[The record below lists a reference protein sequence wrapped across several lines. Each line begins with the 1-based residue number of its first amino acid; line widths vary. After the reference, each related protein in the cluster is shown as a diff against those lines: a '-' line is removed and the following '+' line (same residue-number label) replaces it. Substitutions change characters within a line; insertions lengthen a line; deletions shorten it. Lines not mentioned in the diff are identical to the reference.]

1 MPFFDFLSPFSRRLR
16 VSTIPTADSTFGF
29 TGPEGRRSTR
39 IERPVPLLITGQDG
53 LGQDFLERTSAVS
66 LNLHG
71 CRYPSRHDTHVG
83 SWITLQIGDSG
94 VGEIVTT
101 VRAQVR
107 SVQIPRNPRDLY
119 HVGVQLE
126 KPANVWRI
134 PSPPPDWMTAAQRV
148 AGELPPSKEQT
159 AAATGPG
166 RAPTPEDMPQP
177 AGTSKE
183 TKENEAAPTNGEA
196 DRRLLTEALAGLAS
210 SVVPASPAM
219 ATASN
224 KSGFAS
230 PNPEARLNSGFVS
243 ASSEARTGAAVAPA
257 KIEPTAN
264 TAGEFPG
271 ENIEAPS
278 APAYERPSR
287 VAITPEKLLAALQ
300 PKIEKAAE
308 TAILAAISKHLSPA
322 LHAAINSLDEAREA
336 CVKQVE
342 ESFTQQRSTV
352 VHTSREELLARLEDR
367 LDEVRGRWD
376 AQLDGYRVRAEEI
389 VHRIDRQAGAAQK
402 NLGDAREVSERA
414 VREVQSKISTMVTE
428 ALAQALREFDQ
439 GIKQAA
445 HMQLTNVLEEVQGLT
460 REATAYLESNV
471 AEARATVQT
480 AASEAISEFR
490 RQTEIHATVTA
501 TDTTQRITSALA
513 ALDAEHR
520 AACDSRRN
528 SIQSE
533 VTRST
538 EQVTE
543 QFRQGLRAFFYSC
556 LVAAVGAVEQHSQ
569 VTREGFQFDP
579 MSFLPPA
586 EK

>member
-1 MPFFDFLSPFSRRLR
+1 M
-16 VSTIPTADSTFGF
+16 STIPTADSTFGF

-39 IERPVPLLITGQDG
+39 IERPVPLLITGHDG
-53 LGQDFLERTSAVS
+53 MGQEFLERTSAVS

-83 SWITLQIGDSG
+83 SWITLQIGDSA
-94 VGEIVTT
+94 VDEFVTT

-107 SVQIPRNPRDLY
+107 SVQVPRNPRDLY

-126 KPANVWRI
+126 KPANVWRV
-134 PSPPPDWMTAAQRV
+134 PSPPPDWLTAAQRV

-166 RAPTPEDMPQP
+166 RAPTPEDIPTP
-177 AGTSKE
+177 PIAAKE
-183 TKENEAAPTNGEA
+183 TKVNEPPINGEA
-196 DRRLLTEALAGLAS
+196 DRRLLTEALAGLAP
-210 SVVPASPAM
+210 SVVPASPAI
-219 ATASN
+219 ATTS
-224 KSGFAS
+224 KS
-230 PNPEARLNSGFVS
+230 
-243 ASSEARTGAAVAPA
+243 GAAVAPA
-257 KIEPTAN
+257 KVEPRATPRD
-264 TAGEFPG
+264 TDFAGQSVEVS
-271 ENIEAPS
+271 S
-278 APAYERPSR
+278 APAYERPNR
-287 VAITPEKLLAALQ
+287 VAITPDKLLAALQ
-300 PKIEKAAE
+300 PKIEKAVE
-308 TAILAAISKHLSPA
+308 TAILAAVSKHLSPA

-336 CVKQVE
+336 CVKQVD
-342 ESFTQQRSTV
+342 ESFAQQRSAV

-402 NLGDAREVSERA
+402 NLGLAREVSERA

-520 AACDSRRN
+520 AACDARRN
-528 SIQSE
+528 SIQSD
-533 VTRST
+533 VARST

-569 VTREGFQFDP
+569 ATREGFSFDLKN
-579 MSFLPPA
+579 FLPPA
-586 EK
+586 E

>member
-1 MPFFDFLSPFSRRLR
+1 M
-16 VSTIPTADSTFGF
+16 STIPAAESTFGYS
-29 TGPEGRRSTR
+29 GPEGRRSTR
-39 IERPVPLLITGQDG
+39 VERPVPLLITGHDG
-53 LGQDFLERTSAVS
+53 LGQEFLERTSAVS

-83 SWITLQIGDSG
+83 TWVTMQIGDSG

-107 SVQIPRNPRDLY
+107 SVQVPRNPRDLY

-126 KPANVWRI
+126 KPSNVWRI
-134 PSPPPDWMTAAQRV
+134 PTPPPDWLTAAQRV

-166 RAPTPEDMPQP
+166 RAPRLEDMPPTPTANQEAQEHEP
-177 AGTSKE
+177 A
-183 TKENEAAPTNGEA
+183 TNGETT

-210 SVVPASPAM
+210 AVVPASPAL
-219 ATASN
+219 ATTS
-224 KSGFAS
+224 KSG
-230 PNPEARLNSGFVS
+230 
-243 ASSEARTGAAVAPA
+243 AAAAAAPAPA
-257 KIEPTAN
+257 KIEPKPEAIASTSPVA
-264 TAGEFPG
+264 
-271 ENIEAPS
+271 NIEAPS
-278 APAYERPSR
+278 AAAAYDRPNR
-287 VAITPEKLLAALQ
+287 VAITPERLLAALQ

-308 TAILAAISKHLSPA
+308 TAILAAVNKHLTPA
-322 LHAAINSLDEAREA
+322 LHAAINSLDEARAA
-336 CVKQVE
+336 CVKQLE
-342 ESFTQQRSTV
+342 DTLAQQRSAV
-352 VHTSREELLARLEDR
+352 LHGAREELLARLEDR

-414 VREVQSKISTMVTE
+414 VREVQARLNTMVTE
-428 ALAQALREFDQ
+428 ALAEALREFDQ

-445 HMQLTNVLEEVQGLT
+445 HLQLTNVLEEVQGLT

-480 AASEAISEFR
+480 AASETISEFR

-501 TDTTQRITSALA
+501 TDTTQRVTSALA

-520 AACDSRRN
+520 AACDARRN
-528 SIQSE
+528 AIQSE
-533 VTRST
+533 VAKST
-538 EQVTE
+538 QQVTE
-543 QFRQGLRAFFYSC
+543 QFRAGLRAFFYSC

-569 VTREGFQFDP
+569 TTREGFQFDP
-579 MSFLPPA
+579 KNFLPPG
-586 EK
+586 E

>member
-1 MPFFDFLSPFSRRLR
+1 

-29 TGPEGRRSTR
+29 AGPEGRRSTR

-53 LGQDFLERTSAVS
+53 MGQEFLERTSAVS

-107 SVQIPRNPRDLY
+107 SVQVPRNPRDLY

-126 KPANVWRI
+126 KPANVWRV
-134 PSPPPDWMTAAQRV
+134 PSPPPDWLTAAQRV
-148 AGELPPSKEQT
+148 AGELPPSMEQT

-166 RAPTPEDMPQP
+166 RAPTADDIPRPP
-177 AGTSKE
+177 AAPRGA
-183 TKENEAAPTNGEA
+183 KENEPATNGETA
-196 DRRLLTEALAGLAS
+196 DRKLLTEALAGLAS

-219 ATASN
+219 ATTS
-224 KSGFAS
+224 KSG
-230 PNPEARLNSGFVS
+230 
-243 ASSEARTGAAVAPA
+243 AAAAPA
-257 KIEPTAN
+257 KVEPAAAPVAPTFAAAPEVEAAN
-264 TAGEFPG
+264 
-271 ENIEAPS
+271 
-278 APAYERPSR
+278 APAYERPNR
-287 VAITPEKLLAALQ
+287 VAITPDKLLAALQ

-308 TAILAAISKHLSPA
+308 TAIFAAVNKHLTPA

-342 ESFTQQRSTV
+342 ASVMQQRSAV
-352 VHTSREELLARLEDR
+352 IHGAREELLARLEDR

-389 VHRIDRQAGAAQK
+389 VHRIDRQAGVAQK

-414 VREVQSKISTMVTE
+414 VREVQTRISTMVTE
-428 ALAQALREFDQ
+428 ALAEALREFDQ

-445 HMQLTNVLEEVQGLT
+445 HLQLTTVLEEVQGLT

-480 AASEAISEFR
+480 VASEAISEFR

-520 AACDSRRN
+520 AACDARRN
-528 SIQSE
+528 SIQSD
-533 VTRST
+533 VARST

-569 VTREGFQFDP
+569 STREGLQFDP
-579 MSFLPPA
+579 KSFLPPG
-586 EK
+586 E

>member
-1 MPFFDFLSPFSRRLR
+1 MPLFNFLSPFSRRPR
-16 VSTIPTADSTFGF
+16 VSTIPTADSTFGY

-39 IERPVPLLITGQDG
+39 VERPVPLLITGHDG
-53 LGQDFLERTSAVS
+53 LGQEFLERTSAVS

-83 SWITLQIGDSG
+83 TWVTMQIGDSG

-107 SVQIPRNPRDLY
+107 SVQVPRNPRDLY

-134 PSPPPDWMTAAQRV
+134 PTPPPDWLTAAERV
-148 AGELPPSKEQT
+148 ARELPPSKEQT

-166 RAPTPEDMPQP
+166 RAPTLEDMPTAP
-177 AGTSKE
+177 SASKE
-183 TKENEAAPTNGEA
+183 AREKDPSTNGETT

-210 SVVPASPAM
+210 AVVPTSPAM
-219 ATASN
+219 ASTSR
-224 KSGFAS
+224 S
-230 PNPEARLNSGFVS
+230 
-243 ASSEARTGAAVAPA
+243 GAAAAPAPA
-257 KIEPTAN
+257 KIEAKPEAILSTSPAAN
-264 TAGEFPG
+264 SET
-271 ENIEAPS
+271 PS
-278 APAYERPSR
+278 AAAYDRPNR
-287 VAITPEKLLAALQ
+287 VAITPERLLAALQ

-308 TAILAAISKHLSPA
+308 TAILGAVNKHLTPA
-322 LHAAINSLDEAREA
+322 LHAAINSLDEARAA

-342 ESFTQQRSTV
+342 ESLTQQRSAV
-352 VHTSREELLARLEDR
+352 LHGAREELLARLQDR

-414 VREVQSKISTMVTE
+414 VRDVQTRRNTMVTE
-428 ALAQALREFDQ
+428 ALAEALREFDQ

-445 HMQLTNVLEEVQGLT
+445 HLQLTSVLEEVQGLT

-501 TDTTQRITSALA
+501 TDTTQRVTSALA

-520 AACDSRRN
+520 AACDARRN
-528 SIQSE
+528 AIQSE
-533 VTRST
+533 MAKST

-543 QFRQGLRAFFYSC
+543 QFRAGLRAFFYSC

-569 VTREGFQFDP
+569 TTREGFQFDAKN
-579 MSFLPPA
+579 FLPPG
-586 EK
+586 E

>member
-1 MPFFDFLSPFSRRLR
+1 MPLFNFLSPFSRRPR
-16 VSTIPTADSTFGF
+16 VSTIPTADSTFGY

-39 IERPVPLLITGQDG
+39 VERPVPLLITGHDG
-53 LGQDFLERTSAVS
+53 LGQEFLERTSAVS

-83 SWITLQIGDSG
+83 TWVTMQIGDSG

-107 SVQIPRNPRDLY
+107 SVQVPRNPRDLY

-134 PSPPPDWMTAAQRV
+134 PTPPPDWLTAAERV
-148 AGELPPSKEQT
+148 ARELPPSKEQT

-166 RAPTPEDMPQP
+166 RAPTLEDMPTAP
-177 AGTSKE
+177 SASKE
-183 TKENEAAPTNGEA
+183 AREKDPSTNGETT

-210 SVVPASPAM
+210 AVVPTSPAM
-219 ATASN
+219 ASTSR
-224 KSGFAS
+224 S
-230 PNPEARLNSGFVS
+230 
-243 ASSEARTGAAVAPA
+243 GAAAAPAPA
-257 KIEPTAN
+257 KIEAKPEAILSTSPAAN
-264 TAGEFPG
+264 SET
-271 ENIEAPS
+271 PS
-278 APAYERPSR
+278 AAAYDRPNR
-287 VAITPEKLLAALQ
+287 VAITPERLLAALQ

-308 TAILAAISKHLSPA
+308 TAILGAVNKHLTPA
-322 LHAAINSLDEAREA
+322 LHAAINSLDEARAA

-342 ESFTQQRSTV
+342 ESLTQQRSAV
-352 VHTSREELLARLEDR
+352 LHGAREELLARLQDR

-402 NLGDAREVSERA
+402 HLGDAREVSERA
-414 VREVQSKISTMVTE
+414 VRDVQTRLNTMVTE
-428 ALAQALREFDQ
+428 ALAEALREFDQ

-445 HMQLTNVLEEVQGLT
+445 HLQLTSVLEEVQGLT

-501 TDTTQRITSALA
+501 TDTTQRVTSALA

-520 AACDSRRN
+520 AACDARRN
-528 SIQSE
+528 AIQSE
-533 VTRST
+533 MAKST

-543 QFRQGLRAFFYSC
+543 QFRAGLRAFFYSC

-569 VTREGFQFDP
+569 TTREGFQFDAKN
-579 MSFLPPA
+579 FLPPG
-586 EK
+586 E

>member
-1 MPFFDFLSPFSRRLR
+1 
-16 VSTIPTADSTFGF
+16 VSTIPTADSTFGYA
-29 TGPEGRRSTR
+29 GLEGRRSTR
-39 IERPVPLLITGQDG
+39 IERPVPLLITGHDG
-53 LGQDFLERTSAVS
+53 MGQEFLERTSAVS

-83 SWITLQIGDSG
+83 SWITLQIGDSA
-94 VGEIVTT
+94 VDEIVTT

-107 SVQIPRNPRDLY
+107 SVQVPRNPRDLY

-126 KPANVWRI
+126 KPANVWRV
-134 PSPPPDWMTAAQRV
+134 PSPPPDWLTAAQRV

-166 RAPTPEDMPQP
+166 RAPTSEDIP
-177 AGTSKE
+177 APMAGKE
-183 TKENEAAPTNGEA
+183 IKVNEPATNGET
-196 DRRLLTEALAGLAS
+196 DRRLLTDALAGLAP

-219 ATASN
+219 ATTS
-224 KSGFAS
+224 
-230 PNPEARLNSGFVS
+230 RINSGFVS
-243 ASSEARTGAAVAPA
+243 TDSEARSGAAVAPA
-257 KIEPTAN
+257 KVEPTA
-264 TAGEFPG
+264 TPPDPDVAGQNAEM
-271 ENIEAPS
+271 PS
-278 APAYERPSR
+278 APAYERPNR

-300 PKIEKAAE
+300 PKIEKAVE
-308 TAILAAISKHLSPA
+308 TAILAAVSKHLSPA

-342 ESFTQQRSTV
+342 ESFAQQRSAV
-352 VHTSREELLARLEDR
+352 VHSSREELLARLEDR

-414 VREVQSKISTMVTE
+414 VREVQTRINTMVTE

-480 AASEAISEFR
+480 AAGEAISEFR

-520 AACDSRRN
+520 AACDARRN
-528 SIQSE
+528 SIQSD
-533 VTRST
+533 VARST
-538 EQVTE
+538 DQVTE

-569 VTREGFQFDP
+569 ATREGFSFDP
-579 MSFLPPA
+579 KNFLPPA
-586 EK
+586 E